1 MRSKEQKALAAAF
14 FQDRSPERHS
24 LQFAILT
31 QKNPIPA
38 DPKLA
43 ALEAAVTKAQAPIQ
57 EDFKLVELRQN
68 MEYSTRQAADRRL
81 TAAQDLTWALVN
93 SPSFLFNR

>member
-1 MRSKEQKALAAAF
+1 MSTKNKPEKA
-14 FQDRSPERHS
+14 
-24 LQFAILT
+24 
-31 QKNPIPA
+31 A
-38 DPKLA
+38 DMFLRLSAENSALRIA